1 MRYTTQGVGKGS
13 GGDFYFLNLYLLAK
27 DLLYLLSIIDGAG
40 KVQEPVEM
48 LENLMLICS
57 LYL

>member
-1 MRYTTQGVGKGS
+1 M
-13 GGDFYFLNLYLLAK
+13 AK
-27 DLLYLLSIIDGAG
+27 DLLDPLLIMGGGGAC